1 MDDLDSGSSK
11 GNSAARAAQAWRSFG
26 HNVLAGI
33 RLALF
38 LPVRAESLRPSWSQ
52 LTALILLG
60 VAASFAVGFAFVG
73 PNGQFNVYG
82 LPGALFYVPLS
93 LLAAWGTARLARR
106 TEATLTVAIALLA
119 LAVPVEL
126 FSSALMRAGWVLLG
140 RMGLWAYYLPY
151 VWLVFAATLG
161 ATRLLEMQF
170 AKRAA
175 ALAVVTLVLALPQ
188 VFSGGA
194 PLWTERYDSN
204 SESISR
210 YQALTGE
217 DVFYLQPRLLERE
230 LARLKP
236 GRKGVVDLYF
246 VGVAGDAGQDVFM
259 REINSVSKLMR
270 ERFGAEGRTV
280 RLINNAKTVED
291 TPIASVTALK
301 ATFRRLAEVMDSEDV
316 LFLYMTSHGSSDHHF
331 ALDFWPL
338 RFNALDPATLRKLLD
353 RAGIRRRVIV
363 ISACYSGGFVKPLEN
378 DDTLVITAA
387 AADRTSFGCSNE
399 AKFTYFGKAYFD
411 EALRHTRSFVK
422 AFAIAKPRIATRES
436 KDHYDNS
443 DPQIF
448 VGKDIGAPLA
458 ALQSRLE
465 HPSTAVASIPGGG
478 QAVLP
483 ERYERFVDLW
493 IRPDLIKLYR
503 EQCMRTMYEYSP
515 AHYVRRDPEYYGG
528 LNEDSR
534 EWPRLMAAWNAYAD
548 EYCTGVD
555 NEKRFRMSYADSWSR
570 NLGPR
575 DLDAAMAFLQSDPG
589 RRFVKA
595 ANQASLDLT
604 RNIAEMSKPSIEA
617 ATRRYQ
623 DVLVEVNADFRRD
636 HEAASKRR

>member
-1 MDDLDSGSSK
+1 MDGLDSGSSNENP
-11 GNSAARAAQAWRSFG
+11 GPRGEQAWRG
-26 HNVLAGI
+26 LGRNVLAGI

-38 LPVRAESLRPSWSQ
+38 LPVRAESLRSSWSQ

-60 VAASFAVGFAFVG
+60 VAASFAIGFALVG
-73 PNGQFNVYG
+73 PKGQFNFYG

-106 TEATLTVAIALLA
+106 TEETLTVAIALLA
-119 LAVPVEL
+119 LAVPLEL
-126 FSSALMRAGWVLLG
+126 FSLVLMRAGWEWLG
-140 RMGLWAYYLPY
+140 RMGLWAYYLPH
-151 VWLVFAATLG
+151 VWLVLAATLG
-161 ATRLLEMQF
+161 ATRLLRIR
-170 AKRAA
+170 AARRAA

-188 VFSGGA
+188 VFSAGA
-194 PLWTERYDSN
+194 LLWTERYDPN
-204 SESISR
+204 DEANSR
-210 YQALTGE
+210 YRALTGE
-217 DVFYLQPRLLERE
+217 DVFYLQPKLLKRE

-246 VGVAGDAGQDVFM
+246 VGVAGDSEQDVFM
-259 REINSVSKLMR
+259 REINSVSRLMR

-338 RFNALDPATLRKLLD
+338 RFKALDPATLRKLLD
-353 RAGIRRRVIV
+353 DAGIKRRVIV
-363 ISACYSGGFVKPLEN
+363 ISACYSGGFVQPLEN

-387 AADRTSFGCSNE
+387 AADRTSFGCSNK
-399 AKFTYFGKAYFD
+399 ARFTYFGKAYFD
-411 EALRHTRSFVK
+411 VALRQTRSFVK
-422 AFAIAKPRIATRES
+422 AFDIARLRIAARED
-436 KDHYDNS
+436 KNHYDKSN
-443 DPQIF
+443 PQIF
-448 VGKDIGAPLA
+448 VGKNIGTPLA
-458 ALQSRLE
+458 ALDSRLE
-465 HPSTAVASIPGGG
+465 HPSTAIASVPRVPEGAPG
-478 QAVLP
+478 
-483 ERYERFVDLW
+483 RYERFVDLW

-503 EQCMRTMYEYSP
+503 EQCMRTIYEYSP
-515 AHYVRRDPEYYGG
+515 AYYVRRDPQYYGG

-534 EWPRLMAAWNAYAD
+534 EWPRLMTAWNAYAD

-555 NEKRFRMSYADSWSR
+555 NETLFRKSYAESWSR
-570 NLGPR
+570 NLEPR
-575 DLDAAMAFLQSDPG
+575 DLDAALAFLQSDPG

-604 RNIAEMSKPSIEA
+604 RDITEMSKPSIEA
-617 ATRRYQ
+617 ATHRYQ
-623 DVLVEVNADFRRD
+623 DVLVRVNADFRHDR
-636 HEAASKRR
+636 ELASKGR

>member
-1 MDDLDSGSSK
+1 MEDLDSGSSN
-11 GNSAARAAQAWRSFG
+11 GNSAPRAGRAWRSFG
-26 HNVLAGI
+26 RNVLAGI

-52 LTALILLG
+52 LSALILLG
-60 VAASFAVGFAFVG
+60 VAASFAIGFAAVG
-73 PNGQFNVYG
+73 PGGQFNVYG

-106 TEATLTVAIALLA
+106 TDATLTVAIALLA
-119 LAVPVEL
+119 LAVPLEL
-126 FSSALMRAGWVLLG
+126 FSLALMRAGWGWIG
-140 RMGLWAYYLPY
+140 RMGYWGYYLPY
-151 VWLVFAATLG
+151 LWLVLAATLG
-161 ATRLLEMQF
+161 AARLLGMRV
-170 AKRAA
+170 ATRAA

-188 VFSGGA
+188 AFSGGA
-194 PLWTERYDSN
+194 PLWTERYDPD
-204 SESISR
+204 SEASSR
-210 YQALTGE
+210 YQALARE
-217 DVFYLQPRLLERE
+217 DVFYLQPKLLERE

-259 REINSVSKLMR
+259 REINSVSRLMR

-301 ATFRRLAEVMDSEDV
+301 ATFRRLSEVMDSEDV
-316 LFLYMTSHGSSDHHF
+316 LFLYMTSHGSRDHHF

-338 RFNALDPATLRKLLD
+338 SFNALDPATLRKLLD
-353 RAGIRRRVIV
+353 DAGIKRRVIV
-363 ISACYSGGFVKPLEN
+363 ISACYSGGFVQPLEN

-411 EALRHTRSFVK
+411 VALRQTRSLVK
-422 AFAIAKPRIATRES
+422 AFDIARPEIAARES
-436 KDHYDNS
+436 KDRYDKS

-458 ALQSRLE
+458 ALESRLE
-465 HPSTAVASIPGGG
+465 HPSAAIAPVPGVRESAPG
-478 QAVLP
+478 
-483 ERYERFVDLW
+483 RYERFVDLW
-493 IRPDLIKLYR
+493 VRPDLIKLYR
-503 EQCMRTMYEYSP
+503 EQCMRAMYEDSP
-515 AHYVRRDPEYYGG
+515 AHYLRRDPEYFGG

-534 EWPRLMAAWNAYAD
+534 EWARLMGAWNAYAD
-548 EYCTGVD
+548 EYCASVD
-555 NEKRFRMSYADSWSR
+555 DEKLFRKIYAESWSR
-570 NLGPR
+570 NLGSR
-575 DLDAAMAFLQSDPG
+575 DLDAALAFLQSDPG

-595 ANQASLDLT
+595 ANQASIDLT
-604 RNIAEMSKPSIEA
+604 RNIRAMSRPAIDA
-617 ATRRYQ
+617 ATHRYQ
-623 DVLVEVNADFRRD
+623 DALVRVNADFRRD
-636 HEAASKRR
+636 EAARKGH

>member
-1 MDDLDSGSSK
+1 MEDLDRVSS
-11 GNSAARAAQAWRSFG
+11 NESSAPRAAHAWRSFG
-26 HNVLAGI
+26 RNVLAGI

-60 VAASFAVGFAFVG
+60 VAASFAIGFALVG
-73 PNGQFNVYG
+73 PKGQFNVYG

-93 LLAAWGTARLARR
+93 LVAAWGTARLARR

-119 LAVPVEL
+119 LAVPLEL
-126 FSSALMRAGWVLLG
+126 FSLVLMRAGWVWLG

-151 VWLVFAATLG
+151 VWLVLAATLG
-161 ATRLLEMQF
+161 VTRLLAMRV
-170 AKRAA
+170 ATRAA

-188 VFSGGA
+188 VFSAGA
-194 PLWTERYDSN
+194 RLWTERYDPN
-204 SESISR
+204 SEANSR

-217 DVFYLQPRLLERE
+217 DVFYLQPKLLKRE

-246 VGVAGDAGQDVFM
+246 VGVAGDSEQDVFM

-270 ERFGAEGRTV
+270 ERFGADGRTV

-353 RAGIRRRVIV
+353 DAGIKRRVIV
-363 ISACYSGGFVKPLEN
+363 ISACYSGGFVQPLED

-387 AADRTSFGCSNE
+387 AADRTSFGCSNK
-399 AKFTYFGKAYFD
+399 ARFTYFGKAYFD
-411 EALRHTRSFVK
+411 VALRQTRSFVK
-422 AFAIAKPRIATRES
+422 AFDIARLRIATRED
-436 KDHYDNS
+436 KNHYDKSN
-443 DPQIF
+443 PQIF
-448 VGKDIGAPLA
+448 VGKDISAPLA
-458 ALQSRLE
+458 ALDSRLE
-465 HPSTAVASIPGGG
+465 HPSTAIASVPGAREAAPGK
-478 QAVLP
+478 
-483 ERYERFVDLW
+483 YERLADLW
-493 IRPDLIKLYR
+493 IRPELIKRYR
-503 EQCMRTMYEYSP
+503 EQCMRSMYEYSP
-515 AHYVRRDPEYYGG
+515 AYYVSRDPQYYGG
-528 LNEDSR
+528 LNEDFR

-548 EYCTGVD
+548 QYCTSID
-555 NEKRFRMSYADSWSR
+555 NGKLFRKTFAESWRR
-570 NLGPR
+570 NLTPH
-575 DLDAAMAFLQSDPG
+575 DLDAALAFLQSDPG
-589 RRFVKA
+589 RRYVKA
-595 ANQASLDLT
+595 ANQASIDLNRKIT
-604 RNIAEMSKPSIEA
+604 QKSKPSTDA
-617 ATRRYQ
+617 ATRRYR
-623 DVLVEVNADFRRD
+623 DALVKVSADFRRD
-636 HEAASKRR
+636 REAASKGR